1 MVLLNIVLSCF
12 AYSTLY
18 CEHFPKSRENSS
30 KKLLTIPFI
39 GTLRERIRI
48 FPVSCVDALSGQ
60 QNSYGQYVKV
70 VVYGNVLGKNME
82 RMREFFKLSFC
93 TP

>member
-1 MVLLNIVLSCF
+1 MTWENVHNIMLSKQ
-12 AYSTLY
+12 SRIKLY
-18 CEHFPKSRENSS
+18 LVR
-30 KKLLTIPFI
+30 PFI

>member
-70 VVYGNVLGKNME
+70 VVYGNLLGKKYGKNE
-82 RMREFFKLSFC
+82 RIF
-93 TP
+93 